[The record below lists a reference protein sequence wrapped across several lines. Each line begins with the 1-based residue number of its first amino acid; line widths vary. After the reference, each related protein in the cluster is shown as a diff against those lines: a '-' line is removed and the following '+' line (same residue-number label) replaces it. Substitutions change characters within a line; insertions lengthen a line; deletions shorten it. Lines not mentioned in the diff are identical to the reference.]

1 MPLTT
6 IKGGFMTLE
15 SSSFDSSQVYRRVTW
30 RIMPLLLLCYVVN
43 YIDRVNIGIAKLQF
57 SADLGFSA
65 AVFGLGAGLF
75 FVGFL
80 LFEVPSNLLLARIG
94 ARKTLLR
101 IMVLWGLVSVLT
113 MFVQTPWQF
122 YTLRVLLGVAEAGF
136 FPGIILYLS
145 YWYPASR
152 RARIT
157 ALFFVGV
164 PVAGL
169 IGSPLSGWIMSHFAG
184 YMGLKGWQ
192 WMLLLEGV
200 PAVFLGVVAFL
211 WLDDRPA
218 QAQWLT
224 QAQIDQ
230 IERDLAADHVAN
242 EAPKHHG
249 SLRLALAEPK
259 LLVLGLISLCSYVL
273 ANTIAFYSPTII
285 HNAGVSD
292 ILHVGG
298 LSALPS
304 LVGIVAMLWCGR
316 HSDKT
321 GERRWH
327 YALPLFM
334 AAASL
339 ALLRTAE
346 GNPGFCILLL
356 CVASAGHFASLSV
369 FWAVPSEVLSPWAK
383 AAGIAIVSSI
393 GALGG
398 AIGPT
403 MLGYI
408 SAETGDL
415 GMALRF
421 AAMIV
426 AMGGVLMVLLLRRK
440 DGPQNQPVLKAP

>member
-1 MPLTT
+1 MQ
-6 IKGGFMTLE
+6 
-15 SSSFDSSQVYRRVTW
+15 SSSIDSSQVYRRVTW

-57 SADLGFSA
+57 SVDLGFSA

-152 RARIT
+152 RGRIT

-164 PVAGL
+164 PIAGL

-192 WMLLLEGV
+192 WMFLLEGL
-200 PAVFLGVVAFL
+200 PAIVLGVVAYL

-224 QAQIDQ
+224 PAQIDR
-230 IERDLAADHVAN
+230 IERDLAADHVASD
-242 EAPKHHG
+242 APERHG

-292 ILHVGG
+292 ILQVGG

-304 LVGIVAMLWCGR
+304 LVGIIAMLLWGR
-316 HSDKT
+316 HSDQS

-327 YALPLFM
+327 YALPLFV

-346 GNPGFCILLL
+346 GNVGFSIALL
-356 CVASAGHFASLSV
+356 CLASAGHFASLSV
-369 FWAVPSEVLSPWAK
+369 FWAVPSDVLSRRAK
-383 AAGIAIVSSI
+383 AAGIAVVSSI

-398 AIGPT
+398 AIGPA

-421 AAMIV
+421 AAIIV
-426 AMGGVLMVLLLRRK
+426 AMGGVLMVWLLRTK
-440 DGPQNQPVLKAP
+440 DRPRQILKTR

>member
-1 MPLTT
+1 
-6 IKGGFMTLE
+6 
-15 SSSFDSSQVYRRVTW
+15 
-30 RIMPLLLLCYVVN
+30 MPLLLLCYVVN
-43 YIDRVNIGIAKLQF
+43 YIDRVNIGIAKLEF

-65 AVFGLGAGLF
+65 AVYGLGAGLF

-101 IMVLWGLVSVLT
+101 IMVLWGLISTLM

-164 PVAGL
+164 PIAGL

-184 YMGLKGWQ
+184 VMGMKGWQ
-192 WMLLLEGV
+192 WMFLLEGL
-200 PAVFLGVVAFL
+200 PAVVLGVVAYC
-211 WLDDRPA
+211 WLDDRPSA
-218 QAQWLT
+218 AKWLT
-224 QAQIDQ
+224 PAQRGQ
-230 IERDLAADHVAN
+230 IERDLQADHRPSE
-242 EAPKHHG
+242 EAGDHG

-259 LLVLGLISLCSYVL
+259 LLMLGLISLCSYVL

-285 HNAGVSD
+285 QNSGIRD
-292 ILHVGG
+292 IVHIGG
-298 LSALPS
+298 LSAVPS

-316 HSDKT
+316 HSDRS

-327 YALPLFM
+327 YAIPLF
-334 AAASL
+334 AAALSL
-339 ALLRTAE
+339 ALLRNAE
-346 GNPGFCILLL
+346 GNPVFSLLL
-356 CVASAGHFASLSV
+356 LSVASAGHFASLSV
-369 FWAVPSEVLSPWAK
+369 FWSVPPQILSPRAK
-383 AAGIAIVSSI
+383 VAGIAVVSSI

-398 AIGPT
+398 AIGPA

-408 SAETGDL
+408 TAQTGDL
-415 GMALRF
+415 GMALRV
-421 AAMIV
+421 AAAIV
-426 AMGGVLMVLLLRRK
+426 ATGGILMLWLLRHR
-440 DGPQNQPVLKAP
+440 PQSEPRVLANNH

>member
-1 MPLTT
+1 MS
-6 IKGGFMTLE
+6 LE
-15 SSSFDSSQVYRRVTW
+15 TSGTDPSAVYKRVTW

-57 SADLGFSA
+57 SVDLGFSA

-80 LFEVPSNLLLARIG
+80 LFEVPSNLMLARVG
-94 ARKTLLR
+94 VRKMLLR
-101 IMVLWGLVSVLT
+101 IMVLWGFVSVMM

-157 ALFFVGV
+157 ALFFVGI
-164 PVAGL
+164 PIAGL
-169 IGSPLSGWIMSHFAG
+169 IGTPLSGWIMSHFDG

-192 WMLLLEGV
+192 WMFLLEGM
-200 PAVFLGVVAFL
+200 PAVILGIVAFL
-211 WLDDRPA
+211 WLDDKPS
-218 QAQWLT
+218 QAKWLT
-224 QAQIDQ
+224 PAQ
-230 IERDLAADHVAN
+230 IERDLAVEQVN
-242 EAPKHHG
+242 KESPEKHG

-285 HNAGVSD
+285 HNSGISD

-304 LVGIVAMLWCGR
+304 LAGILAMLWWGR
-316 HSDKT
+316 HSDRS

-327 YALPLFM
+327 YAIPLFL

-339 ALLRTAE
+339 ALLRNAE
-346 GNPGFCILLL
+346 GSPILSIILL

-369 FWAVPSEVLSPWAK
+369 FWTVPSEVLSRRAK
-383 AAGIAIVSSI
+383 VAGIAVVSSI

-403 MLGYI
+403 MLGFII
-408 SAETGDL
+408 SETGDL
-415 GMALRF
+415 GTALRF
-421 AAMIV
+421 AAALV
-426 AMGGVLMVLLLRRK
+426 AVGGVLMVLLLRKK
-440 DGPQNQPVLKAP
+440 DGPRNHPILKTF

>member
-1 MPLTT
+1 MH
-6 IKGGFMTLE
+6 
-15 SSSFDSSQVYRRVTW
+15 SSSSPGNDSAVYRRITL
-30 RIMPLLLLCYVVN
+30 RIMPLLLLCYIVN

-57 SADLGFSA
+57 SNDLGFSS

-101 IMVLWGLVSVLT
+101 IMLLWGLVSTLT

-152 RARIT
+152 RGRIT
-157 ALFFVGV
+157 SLFFVGV
-164 PVAGL
+164 PIAGL

-192 WMLLLEGV
+192 WMFLLEGL
-200 PAVFLGVVAFL
+200 PAMILGVVAFV

-218 QAQWLT
+218 NAKWLSDKEKQQVEQDLQVEQQAH
-224 QAQIDQ
+224 
-230 IERDLAADHVAN
+230 AASGHQS
-242 EAPKHHG
+242 
-249 SLRLALAEPK
+249 SLRLAMKEPK

-273 ANTIAFYSPTII
+273 ANTIAFFSPTII
-285 HNAGVSD
+285 HNSGITDVM
-292 ILHVGG
+292 HVGF
-298 LSALPS
+298 LAAIPA
-304 LVGIVAMLWCGR
+304 LVGIAAMLWVGR
-316 HSDKT
+316 HSDRS

-327 YALPLFM
+327 YALPLF
-334 AAASL
+334 AAALSL
-339 ALLRTAE
+339 ALLRNAE
-346 GNPGFCILLL
+346 GNPVMSILLL
-356 CVASAGHFASLSV
+356 SIASAGHFASLSV
-369 FWAVPSEVLSPWAK
+369 FWSIPPEVLSRRAA

-398 AIGPT
+398 AIGPSL
-403 MLGYI
+403 LGYI
-408 SAETGDL
+408 TTATGDL
-415 GMALRF
+415 GMALRV
-421 AAMIV
+421 AAAIV
-426 AMGGVLMVLLLRRK
+426 AMGGVIMLLLFRRS
-440 DGPQNQPVLKAP
+440 QRTHLQPASQES

>member
-1 MPLTT
+1 
-6 IKGGFMTLE
+6 MTQEL
-15 SSSFDSSQVYRRVTW
+15 SSADLSYVYRRVTW

-57 SADLGFSA
+57 SVDLGFNA

-75 FVGFL
+75 FIGFL

-122 YTLRVLLGVAEAGF
+122 YTLRVMLGVAEAGF

-145 YWYPASR
+145 YWYPASC

-164 PVAGL
+164 PLAGL

-192 WMLLLEGV
+192 WMFLLEGM
-200 PAVFLGVVAFL
+200 PAIVLGIVAFF

-218 QAQWLT
+218 QARWLT
-224 QAQIDQ
+224 HAQIDR
-230 IERDLAADHVAN
+230 IERDLAADHAS
-242 EAPKHHG
+242 EAAEHHG
-249 SLRLALAEPK
+249 SLQLALAEPK

-304 LVGIVAMLWCGR
+304 LVGIIAMLWWGR
-316 HSDKT
+316 HSDRST
-321 GERRWH
+321 ERRWH
-327 YALPLFM
+327 YALPMFM

-339 ALLRTAE
+339 AMLRTAE
-346 GNPGFCILLL
+346 GSPGFSIALL
-356 CVASAGHFASLSV
+356 CLASAGHFASLSV
-369 FWAVPSEVLSPWAK
+369 FWAVPSEVLSRPAK

-398 AIGPT
+398 AIGPI

-426 AMGGVLMVLLLRRK
+426 AMGGVLMVWLLRSK
-440 DGPQNQPVLKAP
+440 NGAQHQPIPKTP

>member
-1 MPLTT
+1 
-6 IKGGFMTLE
+6 MTVE
-15 SSSFDSSQVYRRVTW
+15 SFSVDSSQVYRRVTW

-57 SADLGFSA
+57 SVDLGFSA

-75 FVGFL
+75 FIGFL

-192 WMLLLEGV
+192 WMFLLEGL
-200 PAVFLGVVAFL
+200 PAVFLGVAAFL

-218 QAQWLT
+218 QARWLT

-230 IERDLAADHVAN
+230 IERDLAADHVGS
-242 EAPKHHG
+242 EAPAQHG

-259 LLVLGLISLCSYVL
+259 LLMLGLISLCSYVL

-285 HNAGVSD
+285 HNTGVSD

-316 HSDKT
+316 HSDRS

-334 AAASL
+334 AAVSL

-346 GNPGFCILLL
+346 GNPGFSIFLL

-369 FWAVPSEVLSPWAK
+369 FWAVPSEVLSRRAK

-398 AIGPT
+398 AIGPA

-421 AAMIV
+421 AAVIV
-426 AMGGVLMVLLLRRK
+426 AMGGVLMVWLLRKK
-440 DGPQNQPVLKAP
+440 DGPQKQPILKTP

>member
-6 IKGGFMTLE
+6 IKGGFMTVE
-15 SSSFDSSQVYRRVTW
+15 SSSVDTSQVYQRVTW

-75 FVGFL
+75 FIGFL

-192 WMLLLEGV
+192 WMFMLEGL
-200 PAVFLGVVAFL
+200 PAVFLGVAAFL

-218 QAQWLT
+218 QARWLT

-230 IERDLAADHVAN
+230 IERDLAADHVGG
-242 EAPKHHG
+242 EAAAQHG

-316 HSDKT
+316 HSDRS

-334 AAASL
+334 AAVSL

-346 GNPGFCILLL
+346 GNPGFSIFLL

-369 FWAVPSEVLSPWAK
+369 FWAVPSEVLSRRAK

-421 AAMIV
+421 AAVIV
-426 AMGGVLMVLLLRRK
+426 AMGGILMVWLLRRK
-440 DGPQNQPVLKAP
+440 DGPQNQPILKTP

>member
-1 MPLTT
+1 MQ
-6 IKGGFMTLE
+6 
-15 SSSFDSSQVYRRVTW
+15 SSSSPGNDPAVYRRITW
-30 RIMPLLLLCYVVN
+30 RIMPLLLLCYIVN

-57 SADLGFSA
+57 SNDLGFSA

-101 IMVLWGLVSVLT
+101 IMLLWGLVSTLT

-152 RARIT
+152 RGRIT
-157 ALFFVGV
+157 SLFFVGV
-164 PVAGL
+164 PIAGL
-169 IGSPLSGWIMSHFAG
+169 IGSPLSGWIMSFFSG

-192 WMLLLEGV
+192 WMFLLEGL
-200 PAVFLGVVAFL
+200 PAMILGVVAFI

-218 QAQWLT
+218 NAKWLSDQQKQQVEQDLQLEQQA
-224 QAQIDQ
+224 
-230 IERDLAADHVAN
+230 H
-242 EAPKHHG
+242 APSAHHS
-249 SLRLALAEPK
+249 SLRLALQEPK

-273 ANTIAFYSPTII
+273 ANTIAFFSPTII
-285 HNAGVSD
+285 HNSGITDVM
-292 ILHVGG
+292 HVGF
-298 LSALPS
+298 LAAIPA
-304 LVGIVAMLWCGR
+304 LVGIAAMLWVGR
-316 HSDKT
+316 HSDRS

-327 YALPLFM
+327 YALPLF
-334 AAASL
+334 AAALSL

-346 GNPGFCILLL
+346 GNPLFSILLL
-356 CVASAGHFASLSV
+356 SIASAGHFASLSV
-369 FWAVPSEVLSPWAK
+369 FWSIPPEVLSRGAA

-398 AIGPT
+398 AIGPSL
-403 MLGYI
+403 LGYI
-408 SAETGDL
+408 TTATGDL
-415 GMALRF
+415 GMALRV
-421 AAMIV
+421 AAAIV
-426 AMGGVLMVLLLRRK
+426 AMGGVIMLLLFRRTHRTHLQAA
-440 DGPQNQPVLKAP
+440 GQES

>member
-1 MPLTT
+1 MSPH
-6 IKGGFMTLE
+6 
-15 SSSFDSSQVYRRVTW
+15 SSPTDASAVYRRVTL

-57 SADLGFSA
+57 TVDLGFSA
-65 AVFGLGAGLF
+65 TVFGLGAGLF

-157 ALFFVGV
+157 SLFFVGV

-192 WMLLLEGV
+192 WMFLLEGL
-200 PAVFLGVVAFL
+200 PAIVLGVVAYL

-218 QAQWLT
+218 QAKWLSP
-224 QAQIDQ
+224 AQRDQ
-230 IERDLAADHVAN
+230 IESDLAAEQLPN
-242 EAPKHHG
+242 EEPSHHG

-259 LLVLGLISLCSYVL
+259 LLMLGLISLCSYVL

-285 HNAGVSD
+285 HNSGISD
-292 ILHVGG
+292 IVHVGG

-316 HSDKT
+316 HSDRS

-327 YALPLFM
+327 YAIPLFI

-339 ALLRTAE
+339 ALLKNAE
-346 GNPGFCILLL
+346 GNPLMSIVLLSF
-356 CVASAGHFASLSV
+356 ASAGHFASLSV
-369 FWAVPSEVLSPWAK
+369 FWAVPSEVLSRRAK
-383 AAGIAIVSSI
+383 AAGIAVVSSI

-408 SAETGDL
+408 TTETGDL
-415 GMALRF
+415 GMALRV
-421 AAMIV
+421 AASIV
-426 AMGGVLMVLLLRRK
+426 AVGGVLMLWLLRRR
-440 DGPQNQPVLKAP
+440 PQLREEAALKS

>member
-1 MPLTT
+1 MNPVST
-6 IKGGFMTLE
+6 
-15 SSSFDSSQVYRRVTW
+15 SADASAVYRRVTL

-57 SADLGFSA
+57 SIDLGFSA

-164 PVAGL
+164 PIAGL

-192 WMLLLEGV
+192 WMFLLEGL
-200 PAVFLGVVAFL
+200 PAVFLGVVAYL
-211 WLDDRPA
+211 WLDDRPG
-218 QAQWLT
+218 QAKWLNA
-224 QAQIDQ
+224 AQIQQ
-230 IERDLAADHVAN
+230 IEADLAAEQRPDEGAS
-242 EAPKHHG
+242 HHG

-285 HNAGVSD
+285 HNAGISD
-292 ILHVGG
+292 IVHVGG

-316 HSDKT
+316 HSDRT
-321 GERRWH
+321 RERRWH
-327 YALPLFM
+327 YALPLFV
-334 AAASL
+334 AAMSL
-339 ALLRTAE
+339 ALLRNAE
-346 GNPGFCILLL
+346 GNPVLSIALL
-356 CVASAGHFASLSV
+356 CLASAGHFASLSV
-369 FWAVPSEVLSPWAK
+369 FWAVPSEVLSRKAK
-383 AAGIAIVSSI
+383 AAGIAVVSSI

-421 AAMIV
+421 AAVIV
-426 AMGGVLMVLLLRRK
+426 AAGGVMMIWLLRERS
-440 DGPQNQPVLKAP
+440 GPQGERVLKAR